1 MFSSPEPSLQT
12 HNSFSSQIQFIK
24 EEAKRPSMLTLLK
37 SASLSVLHL
46 SYLTCQVRAGGNP
59 TEYDSLEGRVWRI
72 KATFLTNH
80 ERLPPVQVS
89 AMGLYHSLTLSWPLF
104 QKRIE
109 GPWNPGTSSPPCKRK
124 SEKKILRRKKTLRC
138 RQAVEINMVT
148 GCIGYQILILRPGK
162 IQADAHL
169 MPERFQ
175 KGP

>member
-12 HNSFSSQIQFIK
+12 HNSFSSQIQSVK

-46 SYLTCQVRAGGNP
+46 SYLPCQVRAGGNP
-59 TEYDSLEGRVWRI
+59 TEHDSLEGRVWRI
-72 KATFLTNH
+72 TRQII
-80 ERLPPVQVS
+80 RLPPAQVS

-104 QKRIE
+104 QKRTE
-109 GPWNPGTSSPPCKRK
+109 GPWNLGTSRPQCKRK
-124 SEKKILRRKKTLRC
+124 SGKKILRRKKTLRC
-138 RQAVEINMVT
+138 RQAVEINTVT

-169 MPERFQ
+169 MSERFQ

>member
-72 KATFLTNH
+72 KVTFLTNH

-89 AMGLYHSLTLSWPLF
+89 AMGLYH
-104 QKRIE
+104 
-109 GPWNPGTSSPPCKRK
+109 
-124 SEKKILRRKKTLRC
+124 
-138 RQAVEINMVT
+138 
-148 GCIGYQILILRPGK
+148 
-162 IQADAHL
+162 
-169 MPERFQ
+169 
-175 KGP
+175 